1 MLRRN
6 KLFYLVLLCAALV
19 LILIFSKNY
28 NAVFV
33 DELIYGRWIYKMV
46 FEKAGFMFTVYLG
59 KQPLFFWVNG
69 LVSYILSFLPFHK
82 IAILNV
88 LKTTAIFNLL
98 ITVFGLSLYFQKKS
112 LKLIIPLIFVL
123 GPFFLIYFSI
133 GTVENIIIPL
143 AVLYWFSLGKTIDSI
158 SHKKNWWKYYLL
170 NILIG
175 LMVALT
181 KSNAASVI
189 IASLVIGLFY
199 IFKVRGKNLYKWVA
213 FLFFNGF
220 FLVLNLYIA
229 FHFAGTESNNVLS
242 FSGGVTVFFNS
253 AYHLISYIPYF
264 FSFSFLLLM
273 ILALFYWAKK
283 KKFLFF
289 EEPLTKVII
298 VNLAISVMMVI
309 FLEVFYPRYFV
320 ISFLALFL
328 LIGKLYE
335 KTGLNIFYKNKTKW
349 LFVFLFVIDLIF
361 VIFPSSTYRWRIPEI
376 DQIQHFDRSSVHIPY
391 DFKKDV
397 IDKNP
402 EALFLIND
410 DRYGA
415 NNLFFS
421 LIPLFIKKPNFE
433 IKIYENIA
441 QLNSKSICQKYSYP
455 LIYIWRDFSINRSKN
470 LLSGF
475 LLKSYYPFDYNKYR
489 EALMIYKIDC
499 ANL

>member
-1 MLRRN
+1 M
-6 KLFYLVLLCAALV
+6 LLCAALA
-19 LILIFSKNY
+19 LILVFSKNY

-33 DELIYGRWIYKMV
+33 DELIYGRWIYKMI

-59 KQPLFFWVNG
+59 KQPLFFWLNG
-69 LVSYILSFLPFHK
+69 LLVYILKLLPLHK

-98 ITVFGLSLYFQKKS
+98 ITVLGLSLYFQKKS

-143 AVLYWFSLGKTIDSI
+143 AVLYWFSLGRTIDSI
-158 SHKKNWWKYYLL
+158 GNKKNWWKYYLL
-170 NILIG
+170 NILFG

-199 IFKVRGKNLYKWVA
+199 IFKEKGKNLYKWTA
-213 FLFFNGF
+213 FLFFHGF
-220 FLVLNLYIA
+220 FLALNLYIA

-242 FSGGVTVFFNS
+242 FSGGVKVFFNS

-273 ILALFYWAKK
+273 ILTLFYWAKK
-283 KKFLFF
+283 KIFLFF
-289 EEPLTKVII
+289 EEPLTKII
-298 VNLAISVMMVI
+298 TVNLAISVMMAI

-335 KTGLNIFYKNKTKW
+335 KTGLNIFHKNRTKW
-349 LFVFLFVIDLIF
+349 LLVFLFVIDLIF
-361 VIFPSSTYRWRIPEI
+361 VLFPSSTYRWRIPEI
-376 DQIQHFDRSSVHIPY
+376 DQTQHFDRSSVHIPY

-397 IDKNP
+397 LDKNP
-402 EALFLIND
+402 RALFLIND

-421 LIPLFIKKPNFE
+421 LLPLSVNKQNFSIE
-433 IKIYENIA
+433 IYPDIE
-441 QLNSKSICQKYSYP
+441 QLNAASLCRQYSYP
-455 LIYIWRDFSINRSKN
+455 TIYIWRDFSVNRSKN
-470 LLSGF
+470 LLPGL
-475 LLKSYYPFDYNKYR
+475 LLKSYYPFDYNKYE
-489 EALMIYKIDC
+489 EALMIYKITC
-499 ANL
+499 QNYEKNF